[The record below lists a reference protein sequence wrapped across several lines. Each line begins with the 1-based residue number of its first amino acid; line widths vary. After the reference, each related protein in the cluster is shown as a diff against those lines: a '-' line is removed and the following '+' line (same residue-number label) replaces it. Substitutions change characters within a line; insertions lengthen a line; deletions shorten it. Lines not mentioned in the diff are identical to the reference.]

1 MAEMYIMGQETRP
14 VARLTDSWRV
24 KGVAAAFV
32 VAAVTLIAGQQPLPT
47 AQTPVPPAA
56 PVDGDRYAPAIARL
70 EKLIAHEMKDKALP
84 AVSIALVDDQRI
96 VWSKGFGYAD
106 PATKQPATAD
116 TVYRVG
122 SVSKLFTD
130 IAVMQLVERGQVDL
144 DAPLTTYLPSFKPTN
159 PFGTPITLRHLMSH
173 RAGLVREPPVGHY
186 FDDTAPTLA
195 ATVDSLNRTTL
206 VYAPG
211 TRTKYSNAGIAV
223 VGRVLEVVAQQPFAD
238 ALRDRV
244 LEPLGLR
251 KSAFKPTPEVT
262 KDLAKAFMWT
272 YHGTRF
278 DAPSFQLGMAPAG
291 SMYSTVTDLG
301 RFMSALFQRGGTPLA
316 EGRGSATLK
325 PETLEAMWK
334 PQFAAPQMRSGYGLG
349 FDVSFFDGQRRVG
362 HSGAIYGFATDVQAL
377 PDSKLGV
384 AIVTT
389 LDCTN
394 PVMAHIGQEALR
406 AMMRARDGRPE
417 PELVLPAPTTE
428 ADAKKWDGIYQA
440 ENNRGRIELRQR
452 GPRLLVNLAN
462 IETDVKLVGT
472 QLLIDGPLAYGAF
485 FTPRGDDAFE
495 FESRTY
501 RRVPKEVVEARPAAD
516 AYPSRWNGLIGE
528 YGWDH
533 DVLYILEREGKLHA
547 LIEWFYLYP
556 IDEVA
561 GTGAEERFALPKAG
575 LYDGEQ
581 IRFIRGGGDGG
592 DPDAPAVALEISGM
606 RFPRRPVGVKE
617 TTFKITP
624 RKPVATLR
632 KIAASAKPPV
642 EEGKR
647 APDLVEL
654 SSLDPAIKYDIR
666 YATTNNFMSTA
677 FYRQPRALM
686 QRPAAEAVARANR
699 ALREKGY
706 GLLIHDAYRPW
717 TVTKMFWEAT
727 PDAQRMFV
735 ADPAQGSRHNRGC
748 AVDLTL
754 YDLATGRPVQMTG
767 GYDEFSDR
775 SYPDYPGGTS
785 LQRWHRELLR
795 RTMEAEGFTVFET
808 EWWHFDF
815 KSWREYP
822 ILNVPFEQLPV
833 KRAADGGPTLRR

>member
-1 MAEMYIMGQETRP
+1 MYIMSVQEARR
-14 VARLTDSWRV
+14 VARLSECSRV
-24 KGVAAAFV
+24 TGLAAAIV
-32 VAAVTLIAGQQPLPT
+32 LAAVTLMAAGQGAAPLPT

-56 PVDGDRYAPAIARL
+56 PAEDDRYAPAIARL
-70 EKLIAHEMKDKALP
+70 ERLIAHEMKDKALP

-96 VWSKGFGYAD
+96 VWSKGYGYAD
-106 PATKQPATAD
+106 PAKKLPATAD

-144 DAPLTTYLPSFKPTN
+144 DAPVTTYLPGFTPTN

-186 FDDTAPTLA
+186 FDDSAPTLA
-195 ATVDSLNRTTL
+195 ATVESLNRTTL

-211 TRTKYSNAGIAV
+211 ARIKYSNAGIAV
-223 VGRVLEVVAQQPFAD
+223 VGRVLEVMAKRPFAE

-244 LEPLGLR
+244 LEPLGLK
-251 KSAFKPTPEVT
+251 KSAFAPSPAVT
-262 KDLAKAFMWT
+262 GDLAKAFMWT

-278 DAPSFQLGMAPAG
+278 DAPTFQLGMAPAG
-291 SMYSTVTDLG
+291 SMYSTVNDLG
-301 RFMSALFQRGGTPLA
+301 HFMSTLFQR
-316 EGRGSATLK
+316 SVTLK
-325 PETLEAMWK
+325 PETLESMWT
-334 PQFAAPQMRSGYGLG
+334 PQFSPPGMRSGYGLG
-349 FDVSFFDGQRRVG
+349 FDVSSFDGQRRVG

-406 AMMRARDGRPE
+406 AMMRVRDKRPE
-417 PELVLPAPTTE
+417 PELILPAAVTE
-428 ADAKKWDGIYQA
+428 ADAKKWDGVFEA
-440 ENNRGRIELRQR
+440 ENTRRRIELRKR
-452 GPRLLVNLAN
+452 GPRLLASLAN
-462 IETDVKLVGT
+462 IETDVKMAGT

-561 GTGAEERFALPKAG
+561 GTGAEERFAFPKSG

-581 IRFIRGGGDGG
+581 IRFIRGGTRG

-606 RFPRRPVGVKE
+606 RFNRRPVGVKE
-617 TTFKITP
+617 TTFRITP
-624 RKPVATLR
+624 RKPVAALR
-632 KIAASAKPPV
+632 KIAAAARPPV
-642 EEGKR
+642 ENMAEKR
-647 APDLVEL
+647 TPDLVEL
-654 SSLDPAIKYDIR
+654 SSLDPTIKYDIR

-686 QRPAAEAVARANR
+686 QRPAAEAVARAHK
-699 ALREKGY
+699 ALREQGF

-717 TVTKMFWEAT
+717 TVTKMFWDAT

-735 ADPAQGSRHNRGC
+735 ADPLQGSRHNRGC

-785 LQRWHRELLR
+785 LQRWRRELLR

-815 KSWREYP
+815 NDWRQYP
-822 ILNVPFEQLPV
+822 ILNVPLE
-833 KRAADGGPTLRR
+833 KAGGLVGG